1 MARQHFRPRK
11 NAQKFARLAALSC
24 LTITA
29 LAACTPGSAAE
40 SPAGSA
46 GTEQLVK
53 APAIHRN
60 GELTVCTAL
69 SFGTPPNFYFDKNH
83 EPKGLEVE
91 MATYVASYL
100 GLKANIV
107 DTAFASLIPTLQA
120 GHCDVIMSSLYIKP
134 ERKKVVDFVPYLV
147 QGSAIAVP
155 KGNPKAITG
164 MDASLCGRNVVA
176 VVGTTA
182 ALNSKQ
188 QSEKCGTEGKKPVT
202 LSEVDTAAA
211 GAQMVS
217 TGQMDA
223 YAGTSP
229 TVLYYQR
236 ESGGSFEV
244 AGKPYG
250 LIDVG
255 AAVEKGNQKLHTAID
270 KAFVDMRKTG
280 TYDQILAKWGQQDM
294 AYKK

>member
-1 MARQHFRPRK
+1 MASRRFQ
-11 NAQKFARLAALSC
+11 ARMNVGKSAWLAALSG
-24 LTITA
+24 LTVIA
-29 LAACTPGSAAE
+29 LAACTSGSAAE
-40 SPAGSA
+40 PPVEGA
-46 GTEQLVK
+46 GTGKVT
-53 APAIHRN
+53 APAIAQN
-60 GELTVCTAL
+60 GQLTVCTAL
-69 SFGTPPNFYFDKNH
+69 SFGTPPNFYFDESH

-91 MATYVASYL
+91 MATFVAGHL

-107 DTAFASLIPTLQA
+107 ETAFASLIPTLQA
-120 GHCDVIMSSLYIKP
+120 GQCDVIMSSLYIKP
-134 ERKKVVDFVPYLV
+134 EREEVVDFVPYLV
-147 QGSAIAVP
+147 QGSAVAVP
-155 KGNPKAITG
+155 TGNPDSITG
-164 MDASLCGRNVVA
+164 MDDSLCGRNVVA

-188 QSEKCGTEGKKPVT
+188 QSEKCGAEGKKPVT
-202 LSEVDTAAA
+202 LSEIDTAAA

-244 AGKPYG
+244 AGEPYG
-250 LIDVG
+250 LVDVG
-255 AAVEKGNQKLHTAID
+255 AAVKKGNQELHTAID
-270 KAFVDMRKTG
+270 EAFAEMRKTG

-294 AYKK
+294 AYKN